1 MASIFCWN
9 LALMRK
15 TSKSRSFGM
24 PSAPREGRLPPKIC
38 LWNIKLRIQYNRIK
52 YDDFPGVPLRHWV
65 KIFGIILGK
74 SVSYRKLLW
83 NTICKKTIYKNLN
96 ICLHFDIKYCLHLN
110 LSLLTNIKNH
120 IFIVYTH
127 HFWILWS
134 DSPFRVYEET
144 SLVVCV
150 TLNHLRPSSRDI
162 VSYALQKSV
171 TWNNTIDGIQYR
183 WKLQLQLYTMG
194 QNKCPSIQAITSG
207 LNQYNTS
214 HLPSIRPASSLAEYM
229 EA

>member
-1 MASIFCWN
+1 MNIF
-9 LALMRK
+9 
-15 TSKSRSFGM
+15 
-24 PSAPREGRLPPKIC
+24 
-38 LWNIKLRIQYNRIK
+38 
-52 YDDFPGVPLRHWV
+52 
-65 KIFGIILGK
+65 
-74 SVSYRKLLW
+74 
-83 NTICKKTIYKNLN
+83 
-96 ICLHFDIKYCLHLN
+96 LHFDIKYCLHLN

-127 HFWILWS
+127 HFLILWS

-150 TLNHLRPSSRDI
+150 TFKHLIPSSRDI

-214 HLPSIRPASSLAEYM
+214 KLPSIRPGSSLAEYR